1 MFGCVGESSVRQ
13 VDRVLLR
20 RAKSRWRVT
29 NARAPESMEKMPRSV
44 QYQVSTA
51 ELRSRIGGR
60 SHRQSRVDGPSV
72 AIVAVAMLTVPLAM
86 WLISL
91 LVKWVA

>member
-1 MFGCVGESSVRQ
+1 VAVQASVALGAGAFAR
-13 VDRVLLR
+13 
-20 RAKSRWRVT
+20 RVT
-29 NARAPESMEKMPRSV
+29 ISRSSESMERMPRSV
-44 QYQVSTA
+44 QYHVSTA

-60 SHRQSRVDGPSV
+60 SHLRPRVDGPSI

-91 LVKWVA
+91 LVKWAA